1 MNLDQLVLYGVNSAR
16 DVNSFPFLSYWIVIW
31 NCCLCKERIRT
42 VYWVS
47 LNDNE
52 YYDIRYPVFIGIDDY
67 NALYDYSAF
76 EYRNQP

>member
-16 DVNSFPFLSYWIVIW
+16 DVYTFSFSFHSIVIW

>member
-1 MNLDQLVLYGVNSAR
+1 M
-16 DVNSFPFLSYWIVIW
+16 
-31 NCCLCKERIRT
+31 
-42 VYWVS
+42 YWVY

-52 YYDIRYPVFIGIDDY
+52 YNDIRYPVFIGIDDY

>member
-16 DVNSFPFLSYWIVIW
+16 DVYTFSFSFHSIVIW

-52 YYDIRYPVFIGIDDY
+52 YYDIIDEPNLSDDIQM
-67 NALYDYSAF
+67 LPSLEDKF
-76 EYRNQP
+76 